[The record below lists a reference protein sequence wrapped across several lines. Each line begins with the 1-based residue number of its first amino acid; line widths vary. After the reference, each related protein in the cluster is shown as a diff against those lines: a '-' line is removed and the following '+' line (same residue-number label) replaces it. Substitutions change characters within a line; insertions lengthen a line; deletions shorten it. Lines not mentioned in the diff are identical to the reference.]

1 MPRQAGLNEASLRAA
16 PRHLRTPRL
25 ILEAP
30 RVEHA
35 QALADFLNASL
46 PQWPFINWARFT
58 RDLEWAQQF
67 CVRGL
72 QYVEDGE
79 NLIFNVFDPT
89 SGACVGRID
98 LHSFDFEAPR
108 CEIGYVGDPRVAGQ
122 GLMREATLAVVAL
135 GFETGLE
142 RIEAFSDVRNQRA
155 VDFALGMG
163 FLREGVVRHRERD
176 PQGELCEQVLLAR
189 LRADVVR
196 SDLSSSIDHAG

>member
-1 MPRQAGLNEASLRAA
+1 MSRQTGLNAQTLSAA
-16 PRHLRTPRL
+16 PRQLRTARL
-25 ILEAP
+25 VLEAP

-46 PQWPFINWARFT
+46 PLWPFISWARFP

-72 QYVEDGE
+72 KYIDDGE
-79 NLIFNVFDPT
+79 NLIFNAFEPT

-122 GLMREATLAVVAL
+122 GLMREAVLAVVAL
-135 GFETGLE
+135 GFEIGLE

-163 FLREGVVRHRERD
+163 FLREGLVRHRERD

-189 LRADVVR
+189 LRGQSVSTCSVCVSR
-196 SDLSSSIDHAG
+196 